1 MNKRSARIVCLVKAY
16 ESASVSPDMW
26 LPADSARASDLAAQE
41 VGANSSDEN
50 FILRRA
56 LLAWD
61 KITAR
66 QPNLKHL
73 ESEADWH
80 RWFARAL
87 VVFALVSGILVDQV
101 GPDNLINLTS
111 LPLFGLL
118 LWNLA
123 VYAFLLIEPLRR
135 RPEHA
140 RSRTGPIRG
149 IITAAIERF
158 GNASASASGGDTS
171 FRATYWNDWT
181 RVAHPLA
188 RAYVSRLLH
197 LAAAAFAAGLIVSLY
212 YRGFFNEYVAGWR
225 STFGPAAVHAVQLY
239 ASAVLGL
246 IPSLFG
252 MPPPSTTEISM
263 LDLARHPAGVGAA
276 PWIHRIAITVGFVVV
291 LPRLLL
297 AAWARLEQYL
307 LERTFPLDLREPYYQ
322 HLLRHY
328 HGSETKVLVIP
339 YNYQVSPQVALGLN
353 DVVRELFDPETK
365 LEIHDSIALGQE
377 DNLAGDIF
385 AKDYATRFVL
395 FSLTSTPEEEAHG
408 LLLRTLAKKSR
419 RASTVGVVDESAFLK
434 RFGNQPDRLDERRI
448 LWVRLFEAAS
458 IAYVFCD
465 LSQPDAASVFSKLD
479 IGRHKSSKGPG

>member
-1 MNKRSARIVCLVKAY
+1 MNESSARIVCLVKSY

-26 LPADSARASDLAAQE
+26 LPADSARASDLAKQE

-50 FILRRA
+50 FVVRRA

-66 QPNLKHL
+66 QPNLKQL
-73 ESEADWH
+73 QSEPHWH
-80 RWFARAL
+80 RWFSRAL
-87 VVFALVSGILVDQV
+87 VVVALISGILVDQV

-140 RSRTGPIRG
+140 RRRPGPIRRIVTA
-149 IITAAIERF
+149 IIGKF
-158 GNASASASGGDTS
+158 GNSSASAGDAS
-171 FRATYWNDWT
+171 FRATYWSDWT
-181 RVAHPLA
+181 RVAQPLA
-188 RAYVSRLLH
+188 KAYVSRLLH

-225 STFGPAAVHAVQLY
+225 STFGPAAAHAVQWY

-252 MPPPSTTEISM
+252 MPPPSAAEISM
-263 LDLARHPAGVGAA
+263 LDLTRHPAGVGAA
-276 PWIHRIAITVGFVVV
+276 PWIHRIALTVGFVVL

-307 LERTFPLDLREPYYQ
+307 LERNFPIDLREPYYQ

-328 HGSETKVLVIP
+328 RGTEAKVLVIP
-339 YNYQVSPQVALGLN
+339 YNYKISPQLVLGLN
-353 DVVRELFDPETK
+353 DVVRELFDPDTR
-365 LEIHDSIALGQE
+365 LEIHDSIALGEE
-377 DNLAGDIF
+377 DNLASDIF
-385 AKDYATRFVL
+385 ATDYATRFVL
-395 FSLTSTPEEEAHG
+395 FSLTSTPEDETHG
-408 LLLRTLAKKSR
+408 LLLRTLASKGQR
-419 RASTVGVVDESAFLK
+419 GAQVIGVVDEGAFVK
-434 RFGNQPDRLDERRI
+434 RFGNQAERLDERQK

-465 LSQPDAASVFSKLD
+465 LSQPDVASTFARLD
-479 IGRHKSSKGPG
+479 IGKHKSNKVLG

>member
-66 QPNLKHL
+66 QPNLKRL

-80 RWFARAL
+80 RWFGRAL
-87 VVFALVSGILVDQV
+87 VMFALVSGILVDQV

-149 IITAAIERF
+149 IITAIIERF
-158 GNASASASGGDTS
+158 GNASASAGDTP
-171 FRATYWNDWT
+171 FLTMYWNDWT

-188 RAYVSRLLH
+188 KTYVSRVLH

-225 STFGPAAVHAVQLY
+225 STFGPAAAHAVQLY

-246 IPSLFG
+246 IPSLFS
-252 MPPPSTTEISM
+252 MPPPSTAEISM

-276 PWIHRIAITVGFVVV
+276 PWIHRIAVTVGFIVV

-328 HGSETKVLVIP
+328 RGSETKVLVIP

-353 DVVRELFDPETK
+353 DVVRELFDPESK
-365 LEIHDSIALGQE
+365 LEIHDPIALGQE
-377 DNLAGDIF
+377 DNLASDIF

-395 FSLTSTPEEEAHG
+395 FSLTSTPEDESHG

-419 RASTVGVVDESAFLK
+419 RASTVGVVDESAFVK
-434 RFGNQPDRLDERRI
+434 RFENQPDRLDERRK
-448 LWVRLFEAAS
+448 LWIRLFEAAP

-465 LSQPDAASVFSKLD
+465 LSQPEAASAFAKLD
-479 IGRHKSSKGPG
+479 IGKHKSSKGLG